1 MHRGVPV
8 AHLESEE
15 EYFHKLDAELIEEA
29 RKRMAAEAEH
39 RRIAEISHIEDPE
52 ILEIIEKLGY
62 THETI
67 NLLEL
72 VPLVELAWS
81 DGAISPI
88 ERDQIFAVAKERAIE
103 ENTPAYERLT
113 AWLAERPSREF
124 FEGTWRALEAEFAG
138 LPEIEREVRKNAL
151 IRTCKQ
157 FASATC
163 EHFGWASHICA
174 AKRKLLQEIAE
185 GRL

>member
-1 MHRGVPV
+1 MHHAVPV

-29 RKRMAAEAEH
+29 RKRAASEAEH
-39 RRIAEISHIEDPE
+39 QRIAEMTHIGDPG
-52 ILEIIEKLGY
+52 ILATIEKLGY

-67 NLLEL
+67 GLLEI

-88 ERDQIFAVAKERAIE
+88 ERDHIFAMAKDRGIE
-103 ENTPAYERLT
+103 ENTPAYEQLH
-113 AWLAERPSREF
+113 AWLAERPAREF
-124 FEGTWRALEAEFAG
+124 FEGTWRAIEAQFTG

-174 AKRKLLQEIAE
+174 AKRKLLQEMAE
-185 GRL
+185 GRF